1 MTIDTPTSTFAG
13 LPVQQYSAD
22 IPTPADPGAFAWKIA
37 TDWNRGDDGF
47 VDDLVSL
54 AGQPWAGQI
63 STLVFG
69 CWTEASDPLPTD
81 KVVPLLAAFPAVR
94 HLFVGDMTF
103 EECEISWIDWGDLG
117 AVLAA
122 FPDLETL
129 QLRGGSSTT
138 ISEPVPLATPVL
150 PRLRSLTVESGG
162 LQQTYLEPL
171 LAIDAP
177 ALTDLE
183 IWLGVDNYGAIIDLD
198 PLTDLLAGTLFPAM
212 TTLGLRNSE
221 LADRIAA
228 ALAQAPV
235 LQRITVLD
243 LSNGT
248 LTDTGADTLA
258 GADLGA
264 VRTLILDHHFV
275 SDEAL
280 SRLRAAHP
288 HVEISADDRQ
298 EPEEHGGE
306 VYLYTAVSE

>member
-22 IPTPADPGAFAWKIA
+22 IPTPTDPGAFAWKIA

-103 EECEISWIDWGDLG
+103 EESEISWIDWGDLG

-162 LQQTYLEPL
+162 LQQTYLDGL

-177 ALTDLE
+177 DLTDLE
-183 IWLGVDNYGAIIDLD
+183 IWLGVDNYGAITVVD
-198 PLTDLLAGTLFPAM
+198 PLSALLAGDRFPALSR
-212 TTLGLRNSE
+212 LGLRNSE

-228 ALAQAPV
+228 ALVQAPV
-235 LQRITVLD
+235 LQRISTLD

-288 HVEISADDRQ
+288 HVAISADDRQ
-298 EPEEHGGE
+298 EPEEYGGE

>member
-1 MTIDTPTSTFAG
+1 VTIDTPTSTFAG
-13 LPVQQYSAD
+13 LPIQQYSAD
-22 IPTPADPGAFAWKIA
+22 TTTPADPTAVAWKLA
-37 TDWNRGDDGF
+37 TDWERGDDGF
-47 VDDLVSL
+47 VDDLLSL

-63 STLVFG
+63 TALVFG
-69 CWTEASDPLPTD
+69 QWSEASDPLPAD

-94 HLFVGDMTF
+94 HLFLGDMTF
-103 EECEISWIDWGDLG
+103 EESEISWIDWGDLG

-122 FPDLETL
+122 FPHLEIL

-138 ISEPVPLATPVL
+138 INEPVPFATPAL
-150 PRLRSLTVESGG
+150 PHLRSLTVESGG
-162 LQQTYLEPL
+162 LQQSYLEPL

-183 IWLGVDNYGAIIDLD
+183 IWLGVDNYGAITDLE

-212 TTLGLRNSE
+212 TRLGLRNSE

-248 LTDTGADTLA
+248 LTDTGADALA
-258 GADLGA
+258 AADLGA

-280 SRLRAAHP
+280 TRLRAAHP
-288 HVEISADDRQ
+288 QIEISATDRQ
-298 EPEEHGGE
+298 EPETYSDE